1 MEAIRARVYGEVEAK
16 KAREVLEETNRV
28 LEKFHAGVA
37 KLRVLYHSS
46 LQEYAE
52 ETERTEKEELVA
64 AVQQAEDAWREEIE
78 RRVQGVM
85 AGVSE
90 ERATRVAHEE
100 KLKEVVRRQVEH
112 LHTQDLVLA
121 ELEANQ
127 ESQKAFIRLQEDV
140 ALGRPLGAS
149 VAALV
154 EESGRCEA

>member
-37 KLRVLYHSS
+37 KLRDLYRSS

-154 EESGRCEA
+154 EKSGRCEA